1 MDAVAFFYAS
11 RWSGMKTAF
20 ITGVTGQDGT
30 YMAELLLD
38 KGYCVVGGVR
48 RSTESSAQLAESL
61 KGQVELVDWDMS
73 SQAEM
78 VRVLRNVRPTE
89 VYNFAAFTSGSG
101 MYDDPVSTCDV
112 NGLAVVR
119 ILEAI
124 READLSIRFC
134 QASSREVFGV
144 ALESPQTETT
154 LRNPRSPYGAAKA
167 FADVMIQIY
176 RQRYGVFASSAI
188 LYNHESPLRGLSFVT
203 RKITHGAVLVKLGI
217 SKQLN
222 LGDLDARRDW
232 GYAADY
238 VQAMWLM
245 LQQSK
250 ADDYVICSGESY
262 SVRDFC
268 ECAFTYLGLDYRKYV
283 REDKSFY
290 RPAEPVTLVGCF
302 KKAKSELGWIPQTGF
317 RELVK
322 KMVDVDLKSMS
333 GKN

>member
-1 MDAVAFFYAS
+1 
-11 RWSGMKTAF
+11 MKTAF

-38 KGYCVVGGVR
+38 KGYCVVGGIR
-48 RSTESSAQLAESL
+48 RSTDASGQLAESL
-61 KGQVELVDWDMS
+61 NDRVELVDWDMT

-78 VRVLRNVRPTE
+78 VRVLRNVQPDE

-101 MYDDPVSTCDV
+101 MYDNPVSTCDV

-124 READLSIRFC
+124 REVDLSIRFC

-144 ALESPQTETT
+144 ATQSPQTEAT

-167 FADVMIQIY
+167 FADAMIHIY
-176 RQRYGVFASSAI
+176 RQRYDMFASSAI
-188 LYNHESPLRGLSFVT
+188 LFNHESPLRGLSFVT
-203 RKITHGAVLVKLGI
+203 RKITHGAVLVKLGM
-217 SKQLN
+217 STQLN

-232 GYAADY
+232 GFAADY
-238 VQAMWLM
+238 VNAMWLM
-245 LQQSK
+245 MQQPK
-250 ADDYVICSGESY
+250 ANDYVISSGESH

-268 ECAFTYLGLDYRKYV
+268 ECAFTYLGLDYVKYV
-283 REDKSFY
+283 REDKSSY
-290 RPAEPVTLVGCF
+290 RPAEPVTLVGCS
-302 KKAKSELGWIPQTGF
+302 KKAKSELGWMPQTGF

-322 KMVDVDLKSMS
+322 KMVDVDLKLMS